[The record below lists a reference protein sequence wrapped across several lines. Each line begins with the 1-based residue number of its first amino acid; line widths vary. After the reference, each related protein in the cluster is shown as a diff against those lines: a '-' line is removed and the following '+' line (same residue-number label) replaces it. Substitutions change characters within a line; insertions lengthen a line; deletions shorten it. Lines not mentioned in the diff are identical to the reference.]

1 MWTAIITAVKEI
13 VGGAFNLGAAK
24 EQERSRRNADNQK
37 GATNRRL
44 SAMLPLAVLA
54 VVIGIVLIKK

>member
-13 VGGAFNLGAAK
+13 VGGAFNLGAVK
-24 EQERSRRNADNQK
+24 EQQRTARNADNQK
-37 GATNRRL
+37 GASNRRL
-44 SAMLPLAVLA
+44 SAMLPLTALA

>member
-13 VGGAFNLGAAK
+13 VGGAFNLAGVK
-24 EQERSRRNADNQK
+24 EQERSRRNADNEK
-37 GATNRRL
+37 GSTSRRL
-44 SAMLPLAVLA
+44 YSMLPLVALA